1 MLAVD
6 GCDLP
11 HRSGLMWQIVV
22 LLSLSRRSLFEFSF
36 SEKKM
41 DFKEII
47 YRIKK
52 TGIASGGTYVS
63 LLRISVLRLEILL
76 SFFFFFFFK
85 MPWDPHVASCLLVE
99 ELATRIVSQ
108 LCDWVLLVSID
119 LILLNFD

>member
-76 SFFFFFFFK
+76 SFFIFFLQNA
-85 MPWDPHVASCLLVE
+85 WDPHVASCLLVE